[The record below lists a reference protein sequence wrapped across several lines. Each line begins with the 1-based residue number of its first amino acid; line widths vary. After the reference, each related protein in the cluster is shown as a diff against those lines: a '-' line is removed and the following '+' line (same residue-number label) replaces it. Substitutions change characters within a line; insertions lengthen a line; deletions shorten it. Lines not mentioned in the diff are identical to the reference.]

1 MAIRTFKVG
10 LPTKHGLRKSLTG
23 KPVSNMRQLMD
34 RIDKYKRVE
43 EDQQLG
49 KGKAKVVPQDRRD
62 FKSKKIMDKYLI
74 KKPHTQD
81 SSPVQDSSPS
91 SKRSRVDFN
100 LENLPSDPG
109 LRQKISSYHPNN
121 HDEIR
126 RYYLGKGP
134 CRPPHDYP
142 VSYFSGKPRRFRVEW
157 YENRN
162 WLEYSIAKDAAFCF
176 YCYLFGKDVGKQGG
190 GDTFVT
196 KGFRLWNQVGKL
208 DSHVGGVNSAHNQAV
223 KKSEDLQKEKQ
234 HIQSVLVKQSN
245 QDKANYRIQLNA
257 IVDCVRFL
265 LFRGLAFHGHDES
278 QGSSDKGNFLEL
290 LQFLRDH
297 NESINE
303 VMQNTWKNCKLTHH
317 DIQKDMVNAIARE
330 TSKAIIEDLGNGFFS
345 ILVDESRDISVK
357 EQMALV
363 LRYVNK
369 QGIIIERFLGIVHVA
384 STTAL
389 SLKCAIEGLLC
400 EHNLSLSR
408 LRGQGYDGA
417 SNMQGDINGL
427 KTLILKENKSA
438 FYVHCFA
445 HQLQLTLVAVA
456 KNHINI
462 ADFFYV
468 VSNLV
473 TVVGGSC
480 KRRDALRDAQ
490 FAKIKEDLENGV
502 RRSGQG
508 LNQETNLKRPGD
520 TRWGSYYGTILNLIL
535 IFSAVAD
542 VLEIIEEDGL
552 SDQKQR
558 LQVMRDDEWTSLL
571 TEVSSFCATHE
582 IPILN
587 MDEIFV
593 VSGRPR
599 RNTQQNTNLHHYRVE
614 LFYTVID
621 MQLQELNNRFS
632 EVNTDLLICMAC
644 LNPSNSFVAFDKEK
658 LIRLAKF
665 YPYDFPGTDILALDS
680 QLQNFIFDMRNDDL
694 FLELQGVS
702 ELAEKLVSTRKH
714 ETYPLVYLLV
724 KLALTLPVATATVER
739 RLGSQRDA
747 SSKPP
752 LGTISVILAAPR
764 RTGSHPSKPHDDALV
779 VTLRIRGYD
788 MKRVLVDQDLLLKGR
803 LCGTIDGRM
812 LHHSLGS
819 VKSLVICRVLKV
831 MPKDVT
837 TALPLMKI
845 VELKYISFYVS

>member
-1 MAIRTFKVG
+1 MITRFHIF
-10 LPTKHGLRKSLTG
+10 L
-23 KPVSNMRQLMD
+23 
-34 RIDKYKRVE
+34 E
-43 EDQQLG
+43 
-49 KGKAKVVPQDRRD
+49 
-62 FKSKKIMDKYLI
+62 
-74 KKPHTQD
+74 
-81 SSPVQDSSPS
+81 SPVD
-91 SKRSRVDFN
+91 
-100 LENLPSDPG
+100 LESN
-109 LRQKISSYHPNN
+109 
-121 HDEIR
+121 
-126 RYYLGKGP
+126 
-134 CRPPHDYP
+134 
-142 VSYFSGKPRRFRVEW
+142 
-157 YENRN
+157 
-162 WLEYSIAKDAAFCF
+162 
-176 YCYLFGKDVGKQGG
+176 DVGKQGG

-245 QDKANYRIQLNA
+245 QDKANYQIQLNA

-265 LFRGLAFHGHDES
+265 LFRGLAFRGHDES

-290 LQFLRDH
+290 LQFLGDH

-303 VMQNTWKNCKLTHH
+303 VMQNTWKNCKLTHP

-330 TSKAIIEDLGNGFFS
+330 ISKAIIEDLGNGFFS

-490 FAKIKEDLENGV
+490 LD
-502 RRSGQG
+502 
-508 LNQETNLKRPGD
+508 
-520 TRWGSYYGTILNLIL
+520 GTILNLIL
-535 IFSAVAD
+535 MFSAVAD

-552 SDQKQR
+552 SDQKVEAR
-558 LQVMRDDEWTSLL
+558 SIM
-571 TEVSSFCATHE
+571 
-582 IPILN
+582 
-587 MDEIFV
+587 
-593 VSGRPR
+593 SGRPR

-658 LIRLAKF
+658 LIHLAKF

-680 QLQNFIFDMRNDDL
+680 QLQNFIFDMRNNNL

-702 ELAEKLVSTRKH
+702 ELVEKLVSTRKH
-714 ETYPLVYLLV
+714 ETYLLVYLLM
-724 KLALTLPVATATVER
+724 KLALTLPVAIATVER
-739 RLGSQRDA
+739 SFSAMKYIKNELRNRMGDQWMNDC
-747 SSKPP
+747 
-752 LGTISVILAAPR
+752 
-764 RTGSHPSKPHDDALV
+764 LV
-779 VTLRIRGYD
+779 VYIEKDIACSIDNETIMQRFQN
-788 MKRVLVDQDLLLKGR
+788 MKNRRRQ
-803 LCGTIDGRM
+803 M
-812 LHHSLGS
+812 
-819 VKSLVICRVLKV
+819 
-831 MPKDVT
+831 
-837 TALPLMKI
+837 
-845 VELKYISFYVS
+845 